1 MGEYYVLDYCL
12 FMIDIDPDRGHSPV
26 LSGSMLVGMGIV
38 MVDSWR

>member
-12 FMIDIDPDRGHSPV
+12 LMIDIDPDRGHPV